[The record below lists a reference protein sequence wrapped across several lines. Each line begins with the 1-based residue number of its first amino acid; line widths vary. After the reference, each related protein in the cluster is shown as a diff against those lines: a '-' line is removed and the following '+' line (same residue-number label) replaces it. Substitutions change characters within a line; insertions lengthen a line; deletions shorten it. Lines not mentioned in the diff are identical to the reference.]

1 MFGTIKPV
9 SVFISSL
16 LLLVASSPLPVNS
29 QETPE
34 LRQLTPK
41 TFPDAIKKNDWFV
54 EFFSPYCGH
63 CTAFK
68 PTWTNL
74 VASRDDPPRLSL
86 AQVDCIAYG
95 DLCREQGVEYYPYIR
110 LYRNHA
116 NGTQTKEL
124 FSESR
129 ELSTLER
136 WLDERVPKGTAP
148 PPGGTYPIPAL
159 DSDSK
164 NVQTV
169 AKPKYN
175 VEGKVLVLGA
185 DTFLERIASQ
195 PTFVKF
201 YAPWCGHCQK
211 LAPKWVDLAERL
223 KGVINVAEVNC
234 DAHGTVCRE
243 QEIEGY
249 PTVVLYLNGKK
260 IEYTG
265 SKSVSAMEEY
275 IRKAMSPRIETVDHT
290 QYNSRLKEEDVLFL
304 LLHSGKDN
312 RVMDVISKAA
322 QPLLGNPPI
331 FGSTSKQLY
340 SQYEIASTTSV
351 PVLLAIK
358 AHSPDHY
365 AAKLEL
371 AGTIAA
377 NENADLLENWLQR
390 NRFPL
395 LGKLGMDNFYS
406 VMKNPT
412 KPFVVL
418 AAIDPGPSAE
428 SESEEQATATN
439 LDRLSANAKSQLRK
453 FESIARAWADG
464 RETKDK
470 ARETVFV
477 WMDGRKWGKWLKNM
491 YGIEDVSK
499 VTNSDGTVGGGA
511 GIVVVDHGS
520 LLYYDADQ
528 TGRPIRLNSDSVFDA
543 LRAIYAGHG
552 TPKHSENFLE
562 RIARN
567 MNNRLLALEDY
578 VKTHIKTTLFLA
590 VVFCIFLIYSFKWC
604 LAADIRE
611 ANDYYVDAAEKR
623 ERGRL
628 D

>member
-1 MFGTIKPV
+1 
-9 SVFISSL
+9 
-16 LLLVASSPLPVNS
+16 
-29 QETPE
+29 
-34 LRQLTPK
+34 
-41 TFPDAIKKNDWFV
+41 
-54 EFFSPYCGH
+54 
-63 CTAFK
+63 
-68 PTWTNL
+68 
-74 VASRDDPPRLSL
+74 
-86 AQVDCIAYG
+86 
-95 DLCREQGVEYYPYIR
+95 
-110 LYRNHA
+110 
-116 NGTQTKEL
+116 
-124 FSESR
+124 
-129 ELSTLER
+129 
-136 WLDERVPKGTAP
+136 
-148 PPGGTYPIPAL
+148 
-159 DSDSK
+159 
-164 NVQTV
+164 
-169 AKPKYN
+169 
-175 VEGKVLVLGA
+175 
-185 DTFLERIASQ
+185 
-195 PTFVKF
+195 
-201 YAPWCGHCQK
+201 
-211 LAPKWVDLAERL
+211 
-223 KGVINVAEVNC
+223 
-234 DAHGTVCRE
+234 
-243 QEIEGY
+243 
-249 PTVVLYLNGKK
+249 
-260 IEYTG
+260 
-265 SKSVSAMEEY
+265 
-275 IRKAMSPRIETVDHT
+275 
-290 QYNSRLKEEDVLFL
+290 
-304 LLHSGKDN
+304 
-312 RVMDVISKAA
+312 MDVISKAA